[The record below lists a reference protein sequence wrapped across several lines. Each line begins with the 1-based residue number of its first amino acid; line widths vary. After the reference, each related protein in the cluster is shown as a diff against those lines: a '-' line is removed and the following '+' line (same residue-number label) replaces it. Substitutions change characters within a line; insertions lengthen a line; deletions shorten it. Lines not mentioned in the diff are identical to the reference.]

1 MYWLRRRLYSQ
12 NFFTNRELIQKLIR
26 SSSISSKDT
35 VLEIGAGSG
44 FITRELAKTVGKV
57 TAIEIDPQLCR
68 RLRVDFIE
76 NTKVKI
82 INADWLGYRVPEK
95 NYKVFSNIPFAITAD
110 IVRKLT
116 SDGNFVEGYLIIQ
129 KEAAEKFIGMP
140 YATKNTM
147 MAILIKPFFE
157 MDVVWRF
164 NESDFVPRPNV
175 DSVLLRIKRIE
186 EPVIEKSMSDIY
198 KDFVVYGFSRK
209 KVGKWSFGE
218 WMRRFEYFVRK
229 VSPEQKRIV
238 RQKARK
244 FLADQSK
251 NQKIN
256 RTRRDKNWR
265 E

>member
-1 MYWLRRRLYSQ
+1 MRYRTRRRLYSQ
-12 NFFTNRELIQKLIR
+12 NFLVNRELTSKLIR
-26 SSSISSKDT
+26 RSSIGKNNT
-35 VLEIGAGSG
+35 VLEIGPGKGIITQELLTVAGRVIAVERDWNLYH
-44 FITRELAKTVGKV
+44 FLLRRFRNVNNVELHCTNF
-57 TAIEIDPQLCR
+57 L
-68 RLRVDFIE
+68 DF
-76 NTKVKI
+76 NLLKC
-82 INADWLGYRVPEK
+82 P
-95 NYKVFSNIPFAITAD
+95 YKLFSNIPFAITAD

-251 NQKIN
+251 NQKIS
-256 RTRRDKNWR
+256 
-265 E
+265 